1 MVSKP
6 YTGYNIID
14 YNKITTNIVQTKNYK
29 QHEHIY
35 ENRAS
40 GDRPGNPRRDGP

>member
-1 MVSKP
+1 M
-6 YTGYNIID
+6 D
-14 YNKITTNIVQTKNYK
+14 HNKITINIVQTKNNK